1 MKKLTPEVLRWIAA
15 GFFAVSALVFLPS
28 LASGLM
34 LSAAILTAPLPGLD
48 EMIREK
54 FHLKKPARIAI
65 VTIVFFAA
73 AMMTPAAETSRA
85 NTPAAPARSVTSQAQ
100 LPIQHTTSDKEDK
113 AAAEDP
119 QPADAE
125 DVPQVED
132 EPKANTPATDPA
144 PVQPP
149 QEAAVEPAAPSQPV
163 EEAPVYTPP
172 ATNEQSYTVYIT
184 STGSK
189 YHRAGCRH
197 LKDSQIAIDINDA
210 IARGYTACKSCGG

>member
-65 VTIVFFAA
+65 VTIVFFSA

-85 NTPAAPARSVTSQAQ
+85 NTPAGLHRGGAAGQRCQLKHTEERRKCPCRRTAETSIR
-100 LPIQHTTSDKEDK
+100 LPGK
-113 AAAEDP
+113 
-119 QPADAE
+119 
-125 DVPQVED
+125 
-132 EPKANTPATDPA
+132 
-144 PVQPP
+144 
-149 QEAAVEPAAPSQPV
+149 
-163 EEAPVYTPP
+163 
-172 ATNEQSYTVYIT
+172 
-184 STGSK
+184 
-189 YHRAGCRH
+189 R
-197 LKDSQIAIDINDA
+197 
-210 IARGYTACKSCGG
+210 RG